1 MATHQ
6 DGITVVAELEA
17 VLLFLAFGADVE
29 RFQTPLRSMFGLS
42 GDGLHDRMLR
52 FTKPITGSFL
62 LRAARGGHQVGL
74 RGLGKCRER

>member
-17 VLLFLAFGADVE
+17 VVLFLAFGADVE

-52 FTKPITGSFL
+52 FSKPITGSFYYAPPV
-62 LRAARGGHQVGL
+62 AAIKSAY